1 MWRRAPKAVRSS
13 RALLPD
19 ALTPATLVA
28 LVLDPPRRRALLAAL
43 GREHGSSVTL
53 RNAYELAARRADATP
68 DDLARVVA
76 VLEAEGEVEALRA
89 FVWHPS
95 MPETVLLDLCER
107 GVCVTELGHRA
118 GPRSLIR
125 RVAELH
131 AYAEAILTL
140 ALDLYRDPTEPAE
153 AFAAHARAHATHEW
167 MLRTLAEVNGS
178 DPEKEAIYEALLGAS
193 PDAAA
198 YRARHLARSPG
209 ASTERLAY
217 FLAAHPDPWLL
228 TLLLR
233 TELADA
239 DKRAL
244 VSRVAAARTDS
255 AEIVEALARLRAC
268 EEASGDTLAPGRAAA
283 LFAAG
288 DPEVLLALAGNP
300 RTPPAILDELA
311 SRKGVRLAQPTRVR
325 ARATRRR
332 ARP

>member
-53 RNAYELAARRADATP
+53 RNAYERAARRADATP

-209 ASTERLAY
+209 ASTERLA
-217 FLAAHPDPWLL
+217 PG
-228 TLLLR
+228 
-233 TELADA
+233 
-239 DKRAL
+239 
-244 VSRVAAARTDS
+244 SVAADS
-255 AEIVEALARLRAC
+255 APSNGARRCGQARARLAGGSGADRFGRDRRGARATAC
-268 EEASGDTLAPGRAAA
+268 VRGGEWGHARAGARRGA
-283 LFAAG
+283 LRGGGSRGVARAGWQSADAAG
-288 DPEVLLALAGNP
+288 DP
-300 RTPPAILDELA
+300 R
-311 SRKGVRLAQPTRVR
+311 
-325 ARATRRR
+325 
-332 ARP
+332 